1 MNCRPALSATTFLP
15 KYLDVLGKDVVL
27 SFLKA
32 VTIASNSSWDLFVKF
47 ILPALLVGGL
57 SLFSFTKPTNGGVN
71 TLGNEMQKSVVGL
84 DFKNDQEGITQN
96 LSNNYNLSQTQLIKS
111 ETKDGIEDE
120 MKRSWI
126 FKSKLSMSFFD
137 ANFIVWGE
145 GTASTIEAVKLLE
158 VMSKYSKDPG
168 VRRVSQSLYEVSSKT
183 EFTEADKKL
192 ILDVLK
198 KEYSITDED
207 IKKGVELSDETY

>member
-1 MNCRPALSATTFLP
+1 MEHYIYFIM
-15 KYLDVLGKDVVL
+15 K
-27 SFLKA
+27 
-32 VTIASNSSWDLFVKF
+32 KF

-84 DFKNDQEGITQN
+84 DFKNDQEGIPQN